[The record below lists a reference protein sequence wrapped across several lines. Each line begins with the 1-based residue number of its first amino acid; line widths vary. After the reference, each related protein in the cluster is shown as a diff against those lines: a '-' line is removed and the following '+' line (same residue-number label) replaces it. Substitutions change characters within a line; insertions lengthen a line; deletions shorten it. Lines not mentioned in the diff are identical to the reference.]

1 MVFNGDQSLATEFK
15 GKDNSDVSPRLGM
28 QSQFEI
34 FQTESSYIVT
44 NPISGKEEIFRVKK

>member
-1 MVFNGDQSLATEFK
+1 MATEFK
-15 GKDNSDVSPRLGM
+15 GKDNSNISPRLGM
-28 QSQFEI
+28 QPQFEI